1 MAESQGTG
9 LAGTFKFLAVIAV
22 AALGLLA
29 ALLLLD
35 VIPREMFREAA
46 TQGLG
51 VIAIIA
57 VVSGIIGLIM
67 RSK

>member
-29 ALLLLD
+29 VLLLLD

-46 TQGLG
+46 VKGLG
-51 VIAIIA
+51 VIVIIA
-57 VVSGIIGLIM
+57 VVSGVIGLIM

>member
-46 TQGLG
+46 SKGLG

-57 VVSGIIGLIM
+57 VVSGVIGLIM